1 MSSKERE
8 SKAEMEEVQ
17 LPRTVGEYGSNAT
30 EAQAHEIQQKLTNLL
45 DPILNDLSIALQH
58 EIDQKVKAAKKR
70 HSAKKWTDRDID
82 PFFFIAER
90 LLLRNPAQ
98 AGEDGRSE
106 YCRDTIQDW
115 RQKSSINF
123 ESNSVADWCVAH
135 SQAIIKKKTHAAR
148 RKQEK
153 RRKLEAKNKQK
164 RRASEFYVGGM
175 TPRSPRV
182 GSFSPRASSST
193 KK

>member
-1 MSSKERE
+1 
-8 SKAEMEEVQ
+8 MEEVQ
-17 LPRTVGEYGSNAT
+17 LPRTVGEYGSSAT

-70 HSAKKWTDRDID
+70 HSTKKWTDRDID

-98 AGEDGRSE
+98 ASQDGRSE

-135 SQAIIKKKTHAAR
+135 SQAIIKKKNACSKKKTR
-148 RKQEK
+148 EK
-153 RRKLEAKNKQK
+153 KKIGSKEQAKKESK
-164 RRASEFYVGGM
+164 
-175 TPRSPRV
+175 
-182 GSFSPRASSST
+182 
-193 KK
+193 